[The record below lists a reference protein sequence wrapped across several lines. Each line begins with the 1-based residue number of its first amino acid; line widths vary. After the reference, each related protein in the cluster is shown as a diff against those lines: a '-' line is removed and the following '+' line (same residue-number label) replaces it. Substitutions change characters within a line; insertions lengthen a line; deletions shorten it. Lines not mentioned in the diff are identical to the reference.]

1 MKYQLRTK
9 NYNNIETTEMALHDL
24 LLDRG
29 IQQPLEWLQPNYTYE
44 HSPLLFQEMGK
55 SINLLKTTI
64 ANPDATITVVV
75 DSDLDGYTSGAIIL
89 NLLKLIQRG
98 QDINFILHPNKE
110 HGIVLEDISEETN
123 LLIVPD
129 AGSSQKTEHLKLLE
143 NGMKIIILDHHEMVN
158 DMDYGEYQNNIAIV
172 NSQEENYPN
181 HALSGAGVALKFAQA
196 YCEKYGVPFPNKLY
210 ALAACGIVADVMDI
224 GDLENKQIVTTGL
237 KYLKEHLFLY
247 QLIQDT
253 HYNNEEPEPTI
264 KDIGWVIGPN
274 INAIIRLGTQ
284 EQKNMIFKSLVSP
297 MLLVPSSKRGEED
310 QEVPVYQEAVR
321 LCKNAKKRQTT
332 AVDKS
337 IRIIE
342 RELQIGDD
350 DRAIVYVDEDQE
362 LTFELSGL
370 IANKLLSQYNRPVIL
385 LRHFKNG
392 DVDEL
397 RGSARGKAVEGLDNL
412 KEALNGLTGVQKAEG
427 HAFAFGVGV
436 DKDMLSE
443 FKAHLNLALDK
454 VNFNVNLYL
463 VDLIAKYNELNIEMA
478 EITAREDIWGHGVD
492 KPVSLLTDIP
502 TDKFDF
508 MGNEQQHL
516 KIDCGKYDVI
526 LFNVPQLTEQLSQ
539 GEKFDLDAIGEF
551 SVDKSYN
558 VGRLQFVVN
567 DFELKEYTSKTV
579 WDLVF

>member
-9 NYNNIETTEMALHDL
+9 NYNNETIELALHDL
-24 LLDRG
+24 LIDRG
-29 IQQPLEWLQPNYTYE
+29 IKHPLEWLQPNYSYE
-44 HSPLLFQEMGK
+44 HSPMLFNEMRKG
-55 SINLLKTTI
+55 IEMLKTTI
-64 ANPDATITVVV
+64 SNSEASIMVVV

-98 QDINFILHPNKE
+98 QEINFVLHPNKE
-110 HGIVLEDISEETN
+110 HGIVLEDIPEDVD

-143 NGMKIIILDHHEMVN
+143 NGTKIIVLDHHEMVN
-158 DMDYGEYQNNIAIV
+158 DMDYGQYQDNIVII

-181 HALSGAGVALKFAQA
+181 HALSGAGVALKFSQA
-196 YCEKYGVPFPNKLY
+196 YCERYGVPFPNKLY
-210 ALAACGIVADVMDI
+210 ALAACGIIADVMDI

-237 KYLKEHLFLY
+237 RYLREHLFLY

-253 HYNNEEPEPTI
+253 HYNNEDPEPTI

-342 RELQIGDD
+342 SELQIKDT

-385 LRHFKNG
+385 LRHFRQGNI
-392 DVDEL
+392 DEL
-397 RGSARGKAVEGLDNL
+397 RGSARGKSVEGLDNL
-412 KEALNGLTGVQKAEG
+412 KETLSGLTGVQKAEG

-443 FKAHLNLALDK
+443 FKQHLDLALSSVD
-454 VNFNVNLYL
+454 FNVNLYL
-463 VDLIAKYNELNIEMA
+463 VDLIAKYNELNIPMA

-492 KPVSLLTDIP
+492 KPVALLTDIP
-502 TDKFDF
+502 TDKYDF

-516 KIDCGKYDVI
+516 KIDCGKFDVL
-526 LFNVPQLTEQLSQ
+526 LFNVPELTEQLGQ
-539 GEKFDLDAIGEF
+539 GQKFDLDVIGEF
-551 SVDKSYN
+551 SVDKSFN
-558 VGRLQFVVN
+558 VGRLQFVAN

>member
-9 NYNNIETTEMALHDL
+9 NYNNETVELALHDL
-24 LLDRG
+24 LIDRG
-29 IQQPLEWLQPNYTYE
+29 IKHPLEWLQPNYSYE
-44 HSPLLFQEMGK
+44 HSPMLFKEMRKGIEMLK
-55 SINLLKTTI
+55 STI
-64 ANPDATITVVV
+64 SNSEASIMVVV

-98 QDINFILHPNKE
+98 QDINFVLHPNKE
-110 HGIVLEDISEETN
+110 HGIVLEDIPDDVD

-129 AGSSQKTEHLKLLE
+129 AGSSQKAEHLKLLE
-143 NGMKIIILDHHEMVN
+143 NGTKVIILDHHEMVN
-158 DMDYGEYQNNIAIV
+158 DMDYGQYQDNIVIV
-172 NSQEENYPN
+172 NSQEEDYPN

-196 YCEKYGVPFPNKLY
+196 YCERYGVPFPNKLY

-224 GDLENKQIVTTGL
+224 GELENKQIVMTGL
-237 KYLKEHLFLY
+237 KYLREHSFLY

-253 HYNNEEPEPTI
+253 HYNNEDPEPTI

-310 QEVPVYQEAVR
+310 QDVPVYQEAVR

-332 AVDKS
+332 AVDRS

-342 RELQIGDD
+342 SELQIKDT
-350 DRAIVYVDEDQE
+350 DRAIVYVDENQE

-385 LRHFKNG
+385 LRHFRQGN
-392 DVDEL
+392 VDEL
-397 RGSARGKAVEGLDNL
+397 RGSARGKSVEGLDNL
-412 KEALNGLTGVQKAEG
+412 KDTLSGITGVQKAEG

-443 FKAHLNLALDK
+443 FRQHLNLALSSVD
-454 VNFNVNLYL
+454 FNVNLYM
-463 VDLIAKYNELNIEMA
+463 VDLIAKYNELNIPMA
-478 EITAREDIWGHGVD
+478 EVTAREDIWGHGVD
-492 KPVSLLTDIP
+492 KPVALLTDIP
-502 TDKFDF
+502 TDQYDF

-516 KIDCGKYDVI
+516 KINCGKYDVL
-526 LFNVPQLTEQLSQ
+526 LFNVPELTEQLSQ
-539 GEKFDLDAIGEF
+539 GEKFDLDAVGEF
-551 SVDKSYN
+551 SVDKSFN

>member
-9 NYNNIETTEMALHDL
+9 NYNNETVELALHDL
-24 LLDRG
+24 LIDRG
-29 IQQPLEWLQPNYTYE
+29 IKHPLEWLQPNYSYE
-44 HSPLLFQEMGK
+44 HSPMLFKEMRKGIEMLK
-55 SINLLKTTI
+55 STI
-64 ANPDATITVVV
+64 SNSEASIMVVV

-98 QDINFILHPNKE
+98 QEINFVLHPNKE
-110 HGIVLEDISEETN
+110 HGIVLEDIPDDVD

-129 AGSSQKTEHLKLLE
+129 AGSSQKAEHLKLLE
-143 NGMKIIILDHHEMVN
+143 NGTKVIVLDHHEMVN
-158 DMDYGEYQNNIAIV
+158 DMDYGQYQDNIVIV
-172 NSQEENYPN
+172 NSQEEDYPN

-196 YCEKYGVPFPNKLY
+196 YCERYGVPFPNKLY

-224 GDLENKQIVTTGL
+224 GELENKQIVTTGL
-237 KYLKEHLFLY
+237 KYLREHLFLY

-253 HYNNEEPEPTI
+253 HYNNEDPEPTI

-310 QEVPVYQEAVR
+310 QDVPVYQEAVR

-332 AVDKS
+332 AVDRS

-342 RELQIGDD
+342 NELQIKDT
-350 DRAIVYVDEDQE
+350 DRAIVYVDENQE

-385 LRHFKNG
+385 LRHFRQGNI
-392 DVDEL
+392 DEL
-397 RGSARGKAVEGLDNL
+397 RGSARGKSVEGLDNL
-412 KEALNGLTGVQKAEG
+412 KDTLSGITGVQKAEG

-443 FKAHLNLALDK
+443 FKQHLNLALNAVD
-454 VNFNVNLYL
+454 FNVNLYMI
-463 VDLIAKYNELNIEMA
+463 DLIAKYNELNIPMA
-478 EITAREDIWGHGVD
+478 EVTAREDIWGHGVD
-492 KPVSLLTDIP
+492 KPIALLTDIP
-502 TDKFDF
+502 TDQYDF

-516 KIDCGKYDVI
+516 KINCGKYDVL
-526 LFNVPQLTEQLSQ
+526 LFNVPELTEQLSQ
-539 GEKFDLDAIGEF
+539 GEKFDLDAVGEF
-551 SVDKSYN
+551 SVDKSFN

>member
-9 NYNNIETTEMALHDL
+9 NYNNETIELALHDL
-24 LLDRG
+24 LIDRG
-29 IQQPLEWLQPNYTYE
+29 IKHPLEWLQPNYSYE
-44 HSPLLFQEMGK
+44 HSPMLFKEMRKGIEMLK
-55 SINLLKTTI
+55 STI
-64 ANPDATITVVV
+64 SNSEASIMVVV

-98 QDINFILHPNKE
+98 QEINFVLHPNKE
-110 HGIVLEDISEETN
+110 HGIVLEDIPDDVD

-129 AGSSQKTEHLKLLE
+129 AGSSQKAEHLKLLE
-143 NGMKIIILDHHEMVN
+143 NGTKIIILDHHEMVN
-158 DMDYGEYQNNIAIV
+158 DMNYGEYQDNIVII
-172 NSQEENYPN
+172 NSQEEDYPN
-181 HALSGAGVALKFAQA
+181 HALSGAGVTLKFAQA
-196 YCEKYGVPFPNKLY
+196 YCERYGVPFPNKLY
-210 ALAACGIVADVMDI
+210 ALAACGIIADVMDI

-237 KYLKEHLFLY
+237 KYLREHLFLY

-253 HYNNEEPEPTI
+253 HYNNEDPEPTI

-297 MLLVPSSKRGEED
+297 MLLVNSSKRGEED

-332 AVDKS
+332 AVDRS

-342 RELQIGDD
+342 KELQIKDT

-385 LRHFKNG
+385 LRHFRQGNI
-392 DVDEL
+392 DEL

-412 KEALNGLTGVQKAEG
+412 KDTLNGLTGVQKAEG

-436 DKDMLSE
+436 DKDMLGE
-443 FKAHLNLALDK
+443 FKQHLDLALSSVD
-454 VNFNVNLYL
+454 FNVNLYL
-463 VDLIAKYNELNIEMA
+463 VDLIAKYNELNVPMA

-492 KPVSLLTDIP
+492 KPVALLTDIP
-502 TDKFDF
+502 TDKYDF
-508 MGNEQQHL
+508 MGNDQQHL
-516 KIDCGKYDVI
+516 KIDCGKYDVL
-526 LFNVPQLTEQLSQ
+526 LFNVPELTEQLSQ

-551 SVDKSYN
+551 SVDKSFN

>member
-9 NYNNIETTEMALHDL
+9 NYNNETVELALHDL
-24 LLDRG
+24 LIDRG
-29 IQQPLEWLQPNYTYE
+29 IKHPLEWLQPNYSYE
-44 HSPLLFQEMGK
+44 HSPMLFKEMRKGIEMLK
-55 SINLLKTTI
+55 STI
-64 ANPDATITVVV
+64 SNSEASIMVVV

-98 QDINFILHPNKE
+98 QEINFVLHPNKE
-110 HGIVLEDISEETN
+110 HGIVLEDIPDDVD

-129 AGSSQKTEHLKLLE
+129 AGSSQKAEHLKLLE
-143 NGMKIIILDHHEMVN
+143 NGTKVIVLDHHEMVN
-158 DMDYGEYQNNIAIV
+158 DMDYGQYQDNIVIV
-172 NSQEENYPN
+172 NSQEEDYPN

-196 YCEKYGVPFPNKLY
+196 YCERYGVPFPNKLY

-224 GDLENKQIVTTGL
+224 GELENKQIVTTGL
-237 KYLKEHLFLY
+237 KYLREHLFLY

-253 HYNNEEPEPTI
+253 HYNNEDPEPTI

-297 MLLVPSSKRGEED
+297 MLLVPSSKRGEEEQD
-310 QEVPVYQEAVR
+310 VPVYQEAVR

-332 AVDKS
+332 AVDRS

-342 RELQIGDD
+342 NELQIKDT
-350 DRAIVYVDEDQE
+350 DRAIVYVDENQE

-385 LRHFKNG
+385 LRHFRQGNI
-392 DVDEL
+392 DEL
-397 RGSARGKAVEGLDNL
+397 RGSARGKSVEGLDNL
-412 KEALNGLTGVQKAEG
+412 KDTLSGITGVQKAEG

-443 FKAHLNLALDK
+443 FKQHLNLALNAVD
-454 VNFNVNLYL
+454 FNVNLYMI
-463 VDLIAKYNELNIEMA
+463 DLIAKYNELNIPMA
-478 EITAREDIWGHGVD
+478 EVTAREDIWGHGVD
-492 KPVSLLTDIP
+492 KPIALLTDIP
-502 TDKFDF
+502 TDQYDF

-516 KIDCGKYDVI
+516 KINCGKYDVL
-526 LFNVPQLTEQLSQ
+526 LFNVPELTEQLSQ
-539 GEKFDLDAIGEF
+539 GEKFDLDAVGEF
-551 SVDKSYN
+551 SVDKSFN

>member
-9 NYNNIETTEMALHDL
+9 NYNNETIELALHDL
-24 LLDRG
+24 LIDRG
-29 IQQPLEWLQPNYTYE
+29 IRHPLEWLQPNYSYE
-44 HSPLLFQEMGK
+44 HSPMLFKEMRKGIEMLK
-55 SINLLKTTI
+55 STI
-64 ANPDATITVVV
+64 SNSEASIMVVV

-98 QDINFILHPNKE
+98 QEINFVLHPNKE
-110 HGIVLEDISEETN
+110 HGIVLEDIPDDVD

-129 AGSSQKTEHLKLLE
+129 AGSSQKAEHLKLLE
-143 NGMKIIILDHHEMVN
+143 NGTKVIVLDHHEMVN
-158 DMDYGEYQNNIAIV
+158 DMDYGQYQDNIVIV
-172 NSQEENYPN
+172 NSQEEDYPN

-196 YCEKYGVPFPNKLY
+196 YCERYGVPFPNKLY

-224 GDLENKQIVTTGL
+224 GELENKQIVMTGL
-237 KYLKEHLFLY
+237 KYLREHLFLY

-253 HYNNEEPEPTI
+253 HYNNEDPEPTI

-297 MLLVPSSKRGEED
+297 MLLVPSSKRGEEE

-332 AVDKS
+332 AVDRS

-342 RELQIGDD
+342 SELQIKDT
-350 DRAIVYVDEDQE
+350 DRAIVYVDENQE

-385 LRHFKNG
+385 LRHFRQGNI
-392 DVDEL
+392 DEL
-397 RGSARGKAVEGLDNL
+397 RGSARGKSVEGLDNL
-412 KEALNGLTGVQKAEG
+412 KDTLSGITGVQKAEG

-443 FKAHLNLALDK
+443 FRQHLNLALSSVD
-454 VNFNVNLYL
+454 FNVNLYMI
-463 VDLIAKYNELNIEMA
+463 DLMAKYNELNIPMA

-492 KPVSLLTDIP
+492 KPMALLTDIP
-502 TDKFDF
+502 TDQYDF

-516 KIDCGKYDVI
+516 KINCGKYDVL
-526 LFNVPQLTEQLSQ
+526 LFNVPELTEQLSQ
-539 GEKFDLDAIGEF
+539 GEKFDLDAVGEF
-551 SVDKSYN
+551 SVDKSFN

>member
-9 NYNNIETTEMALHDL
+9 NYNNETIELALHDL
-24 LLDRG
+24 LIDRG
-29 IQQPLEWLQPNYTYE
+29 IKHPLEWLQPNYSYE
-44 HSPLLFQEMGK
+44 HSPMLFKEMRKGIEMLK
-55 SINLLKTTI
+55 STI
-64 ANPDATITVVV
+64 SNSEASIMVVV

-89 NLLKLIQRG
+89 NLLKMIQRG
-98 QDINFILHPNKE
+98 QEINFVLHPNKE
-110 HGIVLEDISEETN
+110 HGIVLEDIPEDVD

-129 AGSSQKTEHLKLLE
+129 AGSSQKVEHLKLLE
-143 NGMKIIILDHHEMVN
+143 NGTKIIVLDHHEMVN
-158 DMDYGEYQNNIAIV
+158 DMDYGQYQDNIVII
-172 NSQEENYPN
+172 NSQEEDYPN
-181 HALSGAGVALKFAQA
+181 HALSGAGVTLKFVQA
-196 YCEKYGVPFPNKLY
+196 YCSRYGVPMPNKLY
-210 ALAACGIVADVMDI
+210 ALAACGIIADVMDI

-253 HYNNEEPEPTI
+253 HYNNEDPEPTI

-332 AVDKS
+332 AVDRS

-342 RELQIGDD
+342 KELQIQDT
-350 DRAIVYVDEDQE
+350 DRAIVYVDENQE

-385 LRHFKNG
+385 LRRFRQGNI
-392 DVDEL
+392 DEL

-412 KEALNGLTGVQKAEG
+412 KDTLNGLTGVQKAEG

-443 FKAHLNLALDK
+443 FKQHLDLALSSVD
-454 VNFNVNLYL
+454 FNVNLYL
-463 VDLIAKYNELNIEMA
+463 VDLVAKYNELNIPMA

-502 TDKFDF
+502 TDKYDF

-516 KIDCGKYDVI
+516 KIDCGKYDVL
-526 LFNVPQLTEQLSQ
+526 LFNVPELTEQLSQ

-551 SVDKSYN
+551 SVDKSFN

>member
-9 NYNNIETTEMALHDL
+9 NYNNETIELALHDL
-24 LLDRG
+24 LIDRG
-29 IQQPLEWLQPNYTYE
+29 IRHPLEWLQPNYSYE
-44 HSPLLFQEMGK
+44 HSPMLFKEMRKGIEMLK
-55 SINLLKTTI
+55 STI
-64 ANPDATITVVV
+64 SNSEASIMVVV

-98 QDINFILHPNKE
+98 QEINFVLHPNKE
-110 HGIVLEDISEETN
+110 HGIVLEDIPDDVD

-129 AGSSQKTEHLKLLE
+129 AGSSQKAEHLKLLE
-143 NGMKIIILDHHEMVN
+143 NGTKIIVLDHHEMVN
-158 DMDYGEYQNNIAIV
+158 DMDYGEHQDNIVII
-172 NSQEENYPN
+172 NSQEEDYPN
-181 HALSGAGVALKFAQA
+181 HALSGAGVTLKFAQA
-196 YCEKYGVPFPNKLY
+196 YCERYGVPFPNKLY
-210 ALAACGIVADVMDI
+210 ALAACGIIADVMDI

-237 KYLKEHLFLY
+237 KYLREHLFLY

-253 HYNNEEPEPTI
+253 HYNNEDPEPTI

-332 AVDKS
+332 AVDRS

-342 RELQIGDD
+342 KELQIKDT

-385 LRHFKNG
+385 LRHFRQGNI
-392 DVDEL
+392 DEL

-412 KEALNGLTGVQKAEG
+412 KETLNGLTGVQKAEG

-436 DKDMLSE
+436 DKDMLGE
-443 FKAHLNLALDK
+443 FKQHLDLALSSVD
-454 VNFNVNLYL
+454 FNVNLYL
-463 VDLIAKYNELNIEMA
+463 VDLISKYNELNIPMA

-492 KPVSLLTDIP
+492 KPVALLTDIP
-502 TDKFDF
+502 TDKYDF
-508 MGNEQQHL
+508 MGNDQQHL
-516 KIDCGKYDVI
+516 KIDCGKYDVL
-526 LFNVPQLTEQLSQ
+526 LFNVPELTEQLSQ

-551 SVDKSYN
+551 SVDKSFN
-558 VGRLQFVVN
+558 IGRLQFVVN

>member
-9 NYNNIETTEMALHDL
+9 NYNNETIELALHDL
-24 LLDRG
+24 LIDRG
-29 IQQPLEWLQPNYTYE
+29 IKHPLEWLQPNYSYE
-44 HSPLLFQEMGK
+44 HSPMLFNEMRKG
-55 SINLLKTTI
+55 IEMLKTTI
-64 ANPDATITVVV
+64 SNSEASIMVVV

-98 QDINFILHPNKE
+98 QEINFVLHPNKE
-110 HGIVLEDISEETN
+110 HGIVLEDIPEDVD

-143 NGMKIIILDHHEMVN
+143 NGTKIIVLDHHEMVN
-158 DMDYGEYQNNIAIV
+158 DMDYGQYQDNIVII

-181 HALSGAGVALKFAQA
+181 HALSGAGVALKFSQA
-196 YCEKYGVPFPNKLY
+196 YCERYGVPFPNKLY
-210 ALAACGIVADVMDI
+210 ALAACGIIADVMDI

-237 KYLKEHLFLY
+237 RYLKEHLFLY

-253 HYNNEEPEPTI
+253 HYNNDDPEPTI

-342 RELQIGDD
+342 SQLQIKDT

-385 LRHFKNG
+385 LRHFRQGNI
-392 DVDEL
+392 DEL
-397 RGSARGKAVEGLDNL
+397 RGSARGKSVEGLDNL
-412 KEALNGLTGVQKAEG
+412 KDTLSGLTGVQKAEG

-443 FKAHLNLALDK
+443 FKQHLDLALGSVD
-454 VNFNVNLYL
+454 FNVNLYL
-463 VDLIAKYNELNIEMA
+463 VDLIAKYNELNIPMA

-492 KPVSLLTDIP
+492 KPMALLTDIP
-502 TDKFDF
+502 TDKYDF

-516 KIDCGKYDVI
+516 KIDCGKFDVL
-526 LFNVPQLTEQLSQ
+526 LFNVPELTEQLGQ
-539 GEKFDLDAIGEF
+539 GQKFDLDVIGEF
-551 SVDKSYN
+551 SVDKSFN
-558 VGRLQFVVN
+558 VGRLQFVAN

>member
-9 NYNNIETTEMALHDL
+9 NYNNETIELALHDL
-24 LLDRG
+24 LIDRG
-29 IQQPLEWLQPNYTYE
+29 IKHPLEWLQPNYSYE
-44 HSPLLFQEMGK
+44 HSPMLFKEMRKGIEMLK
-55 SINLLKTTI
+55 STI
-64 ANPDATITVVV
+64 SNSEASIMVVV

-98 QDINFILHPNKE
+98 QEINFVLHPNKE
-110 HGIVLEDISEETN
+110 HGIVLEDIPDDVD

-129 AGSSQKTEHLKLLE
+129 AGSSQKAEHLKLLE
-143 NGMKIIILDHHEMVN
+143 NGTKIIVLDHHEMVN
-158 DMDYGEYQNNIAIV
+158 DMNYGEHQDNIVII
-172 NSQEENYPN
+172 NSQEEDYPN
-181 HALSGAGVALKFAQA
+181 HALSGAGVTLKFAQA
-196 YCEKYGVPFPNKLY
+196 YCERYGVPFPNKLY
-210 ALAACGIVADVMDI
+210 ALAACGIIADVMDI

-237 KYLKEHLFLY
+237 KYLREHLFLY

-253 HYNNEEPEPTI
+253 HYNNEDPEPTI

-332 AVDKS
+332 AVDRS

-342 RELQIGDD
+342 RELQIKDT

-385 LRHFKNG
+385 LRHFRQGN
-392 DVDEL
+392 VDEL

-412 KEALNGLTGVQKAEG
+412 KDTLNGLTGVQKAEG

-436 DKDMLSE
+436 DKDMLGE
-443 FKAHLNLALDK
+443 FKQHLDLALSSVD
-454 VNFNVNLYL
+454 FNVNLYL
-463 VDLIAKYNELNIEMA
+463 VDLISKYNELNVPMA

-492 KPVSLLTDIP
+492 KPVALLTDIP
-502 TDKFDF
+502 TDKYDF
-508 MGNEQQHL
+508 MGNDQQHL
-516 KIDCGKYDVI
+516 KIDCGKYDVL
-526 LFNVPQLTEQLSQ
+526 LFNVPELTEQLSQ

-551 SVDKSYN
+551 SVDKSFN

>member
-1 MKYQLRTK
+1 MRTK
-9 NYNNIETTEMALHDL
+9 NYNNETVELALHDL
-24 LLDRG
+24 LIDRG
-29 IQQPLEWLQPNYTYE
+29 IKHPLEWLQPNYSYE
-44 HSPLLFQEMGK
+44 HSPMLFKEMRKGIEMLK
-55 SINLLKTTI
+55 STI
-64 ANPDATITVVV
+64 SNSEASIMVVV

-98 QDINFILHPNKE
+98 QDINFVLHPNKE
-110 HGIVLEDISEETN
+110 HGIVLEDIPDDVD

-129 AGSSQKTEHLKLLE
+129 AGSSQKAEHLKLLE
-143 NGMKIIILDHHEMVN
+143 NGTKVIILDHHEMVN
-158 DMDYGEYQNNIAIV
+158 DMDYGQYQDNIVIV
-172 NSQEENYPN
+172 NSQEEDYPN

-196 YCEKYGVPFPNKLY
+196 YCERYGVPFPNKLY

-224 GDLENKQIVTTGL
+224 GELENKQIVMTGL
-237 KYLKEHLFLY
+237 KYLREHSFLY

-253 HYNNEEPEPTI
+253 HYNNEDPEPTI

-310 QEVPVYQEAVR
+310 QDVPVYQEAVR

-332 AVDKS
+332 AVDRS

-342 RELQIGDD
+342 SELQIKDT
-350 DRAIVYVDEDQE
+350 DRAIVYVDENQE

-385 LRHFKNG
+385 LRHFRQGN
-392 DVDEL
+392 VDEL
-397 RGSARGKAVEGLDNL
+397 RGSARGKSVEGLDNL
-412 KEALNGLTGVQKAEG
+412 KDTLSGITGVQKAEG

-443 FKAHLNLALDK
+443 FRQHLNLALSSVD
-454 VNFNVNLYL
+454 FNVNLYM
-463 VDLIAKYNELNIEMA
+463 VDLIAKYNELNIPMA
-478 EITAREDIWGHGVD
+478 EVTAREDIWGHGVD
-492 KPVSLLTDIP
+492 KPVALLTDIP
-502 TDKFDF
+502 TDQYDF

-516 KIDCGKYDVI
+516 KINCGKYDVL
-526 LFNVPQLTEQLSQ
+526 LFNVPELTEQLSQ
-539 GEKFDLDAIGEF
+539 GEKFDLDAVGEF
-551 SVDKSYN
+551 SVDKSFN

>member
-9 NYNNIETTEMALHDL
+9 NYNNETVELALHDL
-24 LLDRG
+24 LIDRG
-29 IQQPLEWLQPNYTYE
+29 IKHPLEWLQPNYSYE
-44 HSPLLFQEMGK
+44 HSPMLFKEMRKGIEMLK
-55 SINLLKTTI
+55 STI
-64 ANPDATITVVV
+64 SNSEASIMVVV

-98 QDINFILHPNKE
+98 QEINFVLHPNKE
-110 HGIVLEDISEETN
+110 HGIVLEDIPDDVD

-129 AGSSQKTEHLKLLE
+129 AGSSQKAEHLKLLE
-143 NGMKIIILDHHEMVN
+143 SGMKVIILDHHEMVN
-158 DMDYGEYQNNIAIV
+158 DMDYGQYQDNIVIV
-172 NSQEENYPN
+172 NSQEEDYPN

-196 YCEKYGVPFPNKLY
+196 YCERYGVPFPNKLY

-224 GDLENKQIVTTGL
+224 GELENKQIVTTGL
-237 KYLKEHLFLY
+237 KYLREHLFLY

-253 HYNNEEPEPTI
+253 HYNNEDPEPTI

-310 QEVPVYQEAVR
+310 QDVPVYQEAVR

-332 AVDKS
+332 AVDRS

-342 RELQIGDD
+342 NELQIKDT
-350 DRAIVYVDEDQE
+350 DRAIVYVDENQE

-385 LRHFKNG
+385 LRHFRQGN
-392 DVDEL
+392 VDEL
-397 RGSARGKAVEGLDNL
+397 RGSARGKSVEGLDNL
-412 KEALNGLTGVQKAEG
+412 KDTLSGITGVQKAEG

-443 FKAHLNLALDK
+443 FRQHLNLALSSVD
-454 VNFNVNLYL
+454 FNVNLYMI
-463 VDLIAKYNELNIEMA
+463 DLIAKYNELNIPMA
-478 EITAREDIWGHGVD
+478 EVTAREDIWGHGVD
-492 KPVSLLTDIP
+492 KPMALLTDIP
-502 TDKFDF
+502 TDQYDF

-516 KIDCGKYDVI
+516 KINCGKYDVL
-526 LFNVPQLTEQLSQ
+526 LFNVPELTEQLSQ
-539 GEKFDLDAIGEF
+539 GEKFDLDAVGEF
-551 SVDKSYN
+551 SVDKSFN

>member
-1 MKYQLRTK
+1 MKYQLKTK
-9 NYNNIETTEMALHDL
+9 NYNNETVELALHDL
-24 LLDRG
+24 LIDRG
-29 IQQPLEWLQPNYTYE
+29 IKHPLEWLQPNYSYE
-44 HSPLLFQEMGK
+44 HSPMLFNEMRKG
-55 SINLLKTTI
+55 IEMLK
-64 ANPDATITVVV
+64 ATISNSEASIMVVV

-98 QDINFILHPNKE
+98 QEINFVLHPNKE
-110 HGIVLEDISEETN
+110 HGIVLEDIPEDVD

-143 NGMKIIILDHHEMVN
+143 NGTKIIVLDHHEMVN
-158 DMDYGEYQNNIAIV
+158 DMDYGQYQDSIV
-172 NSQEENYPN
+172 IINSQEENYPN
-181 HALSGAGVALKFAQA
+181 HALSGAGVALKFSQA
-196 YCEKYGVPFPNKLY
+196 YCERYGVPFPNKLY
-210 ALAACGIVADVMDI
+210 ALAACGIIADVMDI

-237 KYLKEHLFLY
+237 RYLKEHLFLY

-253 HYNNEEPEPTI
+253 HYNNDDPEPTI

-342 RELQIGDD
+342 NQLQIKDT

-385 LRHFKNG
+385 LRHFRQGNI
-392 DVDEL
+392 DEL
-397 RGSARGKAVEGLDNL
+397 RGSARGKSVEGLDNL
-412 KEALNGLTGVQKAEG
+412 KDTLSGLTGVQKAEG

-443 FKAHLNLALDK
+443 FKQHLDLALGSVD
-454 VNFNVNLYL
+454 FNVNLYL
-463 VDLIAKYNELNIEMA
+463 VDLIAKYNELNIPMA

-492 KPVSLLTDIP
+492 KPMALLTDIP
-502 TDKFDF
+502 TDKYDF

-516 KIDCGKYDVI
+516 KIDCGKFDVL
-526 LFNVPQLTEQLSQ
+526 LFNVPELTEQLGQ
-539 GEKFDLDAIGEF
+539 GQKFDLDVIGEF
-551 SVDKSYN
+551 SIDKSFN
-558 VGRLQFVVN
+558 VGRLQFVAN

>member
-9 NYNNIETTEMALHDL
+9 NYNNETVELALHDL
-24 LLDRG
+24 LIDRG
-29 IQQPLEWLQPNYTYE
+29 IKHPLEWLQPNYSYE
-44 HSPLLFQEMGK
+44 HSPMLFKEMRKGIEMLK
-55 SINLLKTTI
+55 STI
-64 ANPDATITVVV
+64 LNSEASIMVVV

-98 QDINFILHPNKE
+98 QEINFVLHPNKE
-110 HGIVLEDISEETN
+110 HGIVLEDIPDDVD

-129 AGSSQKTEHLKLLE
+129 AGSSQKAEHLKLLE
-143 NGMKIIILDHHEMVN
+143 NGTKVIVLDHHEMVN
-158 DMDYGEYQNNIAIV
+158 DMDYGQYQDNIVIV
-172 NSQEENYPN
+172 NSQEEDYPN

-196 YCEKYGVPFPNKLY
+196 YCERYGVPFPNKLY

-224 GDLENKQIVTTGL
+224 GELENKQIVTTGL

-253 HYNNEEPEPTI
+253 HYNNEDPEPTI

-310 QEVPVYQEAVR
+310 QDVPVYQEAVR

-332 AVDKS
+332 AVDRS

-342 RELQIGDD
+342 KELQIKDT
-350 DRAIVYVDEDQE
+350 DRVIVYVDENQE

-385 LRHFKNG
+385 LRHFRQGNI
-392 DVDEL
+392 DEL
-397 RGSARGKAVEGLDNL
+397 RGSARGKSVEGLDNL
-412 KEALNGLTGVQKAEG
+412 KDTLSDITGVQKAEG

-443 FKAHLNLALDK
+443 FKQHLNLALNAVD
-454 VNFNVNLYL
+454 FNVNLYMI
-463 VDLIAKYNELNIEMA
+463 DLIAKYNELNIPMA
-478 EITAREDIWGHGVD
+478 EVTAREDIWGHGVD
-492 KPVSLLTDIP
+492 KPIALLTDIP
-502 TDKFDF
+502 TDQYDF

-516 KIDCGKYDVI
+516 KINCGKYDVL
-526 LFNVPQLTEQLSQ
+526 LFNVPELTEQLSQ
-539 GEKFDLDAIGEF
+539 GEKFDLDAVGEF
-551 SVDKSYN
+551 SVDKSFN

>member
-9 NYNNIETTEMALHDL
+9 NYNNETVELALHDL
-24 LLDRG
+24 LIDRG
-29 IQQPLEWLQPNYTYE
+29 IKHPLEWLQPNYSYE
-44 HSPLLFQEMGK
+44 HSPMLFKEMRKGIEMLK
-55 SINLLKTTI
+55 STI
-64 ANPDATITVVV
+64 SNSEASIMVVV

-98 QDINFILHPNKE
+98 QDINFVLHPNKE
-110 HGIVLEDISEETN
+110 HGIVLEDIPDDVD

-129 AGSSQKTEHLKLLE
+129 AGSSQKAEHLKLLE
-143 NGMKIIILDHHEMVN
+143 NGTKVIILDHHEMVN
-158 DMDYGEYQNNIAIV
+158 DMDYGQYQDNIVIV
-172 NSQEENYPN
+172 NSQEEDYPN

-196 YCEKYGVPFPNKLY
+196 YCERYGVPFPNKLY

-224 GDLENKQIVTTGL
+224 GELENKQIVMTGL
-237 KYLKEHLFLY
+237 KYLREHLFLY

-253 HYNNEEPEPTI
+253 HYNNEDPEPTI

-310 QEVPVYQEAVR
+310 QDVPVYQEAVR

-332 AVDKS
+332 AVDRS

-342 RELQIGDD
+342 SELQIKDT
-350 DRAIVYVDEDQE
+350 DRAIVYVDENQE

-385 LRHFKNG
+385 LRHFRQGN
-392 DVDEL
+392 VDEL
-397 RGSARGKAVEGLDNL
+397 RGSARGKSVEGLDNL
-412 KEALNGLTGVQKAEG
+412 KDTLSGITGVQKAEG

-443 FKAHLNLALDK
+443 FRQHLNLALSSVD
-454 VNFNVNLYL
+454 FNVNLYM
-463 VDLIAKYNELNIEMA
+463 VDLIAKYNELNIPMA
-478 EITAREDIWGHGVD
+478 EVTAREDIWGHGVD
-492 KPVSLLTDIP
+492 KPVALLTDIP
-502 TDKFDF
+502 TDQYDF

-516 KIDCGKYDVI
+516 KINCGKYDVL
-526 LFNVPQLTEQLSQ
+526 LFNVPELTEQLSQ
-539 GEKFDLDAIGEF
+539 GEKFDLDAVGEF
-551 SVDKSYN
+551 SVDKSFN

>member
-9 NYNNIETTEMALHDL
+9 NYNNETIELALHDL
-24 LLDRG
+24 LIDRG
-29 IQQPLEWLQPNYTYE
+29 IKHPLEWLQPNYSYE
-44 HSPLLFQEMGK
+44 HSPMLFKEMRKG
-55 SINLLKTTI
+55 IEMLKTTI
-64 ANPDATITVVV
+64 SNSEASIMVVV

-98 QDINFILHPNKE
+98 QEINFVLHPNKE
-110 HGIVLEDISEETN
+110 HGIVLEDIPDDVD

-129 AGSSQKTEHLKLLE
+129 AGSSQKAEHLKLLE
-143 NGMKIIILDHHEMVN
+143 NGTKVIILDHHEMVN
-158 DMDYGEYQNNIAIV
+158 DMNYGQYQDNIAIV
-172 NSQEENYPN
+172 NSQEEDYPN

-196 YCEKYGVPFPNKLY
+196 YCERYGVPFPNKLY

-224 GDLENKQIVTTGL
+224 GELENKQIVTTGL
-237 KYLKEHLFLY
+237 KYLREHLFLY

-253 HYNNEEPEPTI
+253 HYNNEDPEPTI

-310 QEVPVYQEAVR
+310 QDVPVYQEAVR

-332 AVDKS
+332 AVDRS

-342 RELQIGDD
+342 SELQIKDT
-350 DRAIVYVDEDQE
+350 DRAIVYVDENQE

-385 LRHFKNG
+385 LRHFRQGNI
-392 DVDEL
+392 DEL
-397 RGSARGKAVEGLDNL
+397 RGSARGKSVEGLDNL
-412 KEALNGLTGVQKAEG
+412 KDTLSGITGVQKAEG

-443 FKAHLNLALDK
+443 FRQHLNLALSSVD
-454 VNFNVNLYL
+454 FNVNLYMI
-463 VDLIAKYNELNIEMA
+463 DLMAKYNELNIPMA

-492 KPVSLLTDIP
+492 KPVALLTDIP
-502 TDKFDF
+502 TDQYDF

-516 KIDCGKYDVI
+516 KINCGKYDVL
-526 LFNVPQLTEQLSQ
+526 LFNVPELTEQLSQ
-539 GEKFDLDAIGEF
+539 GEKFDLDAVGEF
-551 SVDKSYN
+551 SVDKSFN

>member
-9 NYNNIETTEMALHDL
+9 NYNNETVELALHDL
-24 LLDRG
+24 LIDRG
-29 IQQPLEWLQPNYTYE
+29 IKHPLEWLQPNYSYE
-44 HSPLLFQEMGK
+44 HSPMLFKEMRKGIEMLK
-55 SINLLKTTI
+55 STI
-64 ANPDATITVVV
+64 LNSEASIMVVV

-98 QDINFILHPNKE
+98 QEINFVLHPNKE
-110 HGIVLEDISEETN
+110 HGIVLEDIPDDVD

-129 AGSSQKTEHLKLLE
+129 AGSSQKAEHLKLLE
-143 NGMKIIILDHHEMVN
+143 NGTKVIVLDHHEMVN
-158 DMDYGEYQNNIAIV
+158 DMDYGQYQDNIVIV
-172 NSQEENYPN
+172 NSQEEDYPN

-196 YCEKYGVPFPNKLY
+196 YCERYGVPFPNKLY

-224 GDLENKQIVTTGL
+224 GELENKQIVTTGL
-237 KYLKEHLFLY
+237 KYLREHLFLY

-253 HYNNEEPEPTI
+253 YYNNEDPEPTI

-310 QEVPVYQEAVR
+310 QDVPVYQEAVR

-332 AVDKS
+332 AVDRS

-342 RELQIGDD
+342 NELQIKDT
-350 DRAIVYVDEDQE
+350 DRAIVYVDENQE

-385 LRHFKNG
+385 LRHFRQGNI
-392 DVDEL
+392 DEL
-397 RGSARGKAVEGLDNL
+397 RGSARGKSVEGLDNL
-412 KEALNGLTGVQKAEG
+412 KDTLSGITGVQKAEG

-443 FKAHLNLALDK
+443 FKQHLNLALNAVD
-454 VNFNVNLYL
+454 FNVNLYMI
-463 VDLIAKYNELNIEMA
+463 DLIAKYNELNIPMA
-478 EITAREDIWGHGVD
+478 EVTAREDIWGHGVD
-492 KPVSLLTDIP
+492 KPIALLTDIP
-502 TDKFDF
+502 TDQYDF

-516 KIDCGKYDVI
+516 KINCGKYDVL
-526 LFNVPQLTEQLSQ
+526 LFNVPELTEQLSQ
-539 GEKFDLDAIGEF
+539 GEKFDLDAVGEF
-551 SVDKSYN
+551 SVDKSFN

>member
-9 NYNNIETTEMALHDL
+9 NYNNETVELALHDL
-24 LLDRG
+24 LIDRG
-29 IQQPLEWLQPNYTYE
+29 IKHPLEWLQPNYSYE
-44 HSPLLFQEMGK
+44 HSPMLFKEMRKGIEMLK
-55 SINLLKTTI
+55 STI
-64 ANPDATITVVV
+64 SNSEASIMVVV

-98 QDINFILHPNKE
+98 QDINFVLHPNKE
-110 HGIVLEDISEETN
+110 HGIVLEDIPDDVD

-129 AGSSQKTEHLKLLE
+129 AGSSQKAEHLKLLE
-143 NGMKIIILDHHEMVN
+143 NGTKVIILDHHEMVN
-158 DMDYGEYQNNIAIV
+158 DMDYGQYQDNIAIV
-172 NSQEENYPN
+172 NSQEEDYPN

-196 YCEKYGVPFPNKLY
+196 YCERYGVPFPNKLY

-224 GDLENKQIVTTGL
+224 GELENKQIVMTGL
-237 KYLKEHLFLY
+237 KYLREHLFLY

-253 HYNNEEPEPTI
+253 HYNNEDPEPTI

-332 AVDKS
+332 AVDRS

-342 RELQIGDD
+342 SELQIKDT
-350 DRAIVYVDEDQE
+350 DRAIVYVDENQE

-385 LRHFKNG
+385 LRHFRQGN
-392 DVDEL
+392 VDEL
-397 RGSARGKAVEGLDNL
+397 RGSARGKSVEGLDNL
-412 KEALNGLTGVQKAEG
+412 KDTLSGITGVQKAEG

-443 FKAHLNLALDK
+443 FRQHLNLALSSVD
-454 VNFNVNLYL
+454 FNVNLYM
-463 VDLIAKYNELNIEMA
+463 VDLIAKYNELNIPMA
-478 EITAREDIWGHGVD
+478 EVTAREDIWGHGVD
-492 KPVSLLTDIP
+492 KPVALLTDIP
-502 TDKFDF
+502 TDQYDF

-516 KIDCGKYDVI
+516 KINCGKYDVL
-526 LFNVPQLTEQLSQ
+526 LFNVPELTEQLSQ
-539 GEKFDLDAIGEF
+539 GEKFDLNAVGEF
-551 SVDKSYN
+551 SVDKSFN

>member
-9 NYNNIETTEMALHDL
+9 NYNNETIELALHDL
-24 LLDRG
+24 LIDRG
-29 IQQPLEWLQPNYTYE
+29 IKHPLEWLQPNYSYE
-44 HSPLLFQEMGK
+44 HSPMLFKEMRKGIEMLK
-55 SINLLKTTI
+55 STI
-64 ANPDATITVVV
+64 SNSEASIMVVV

-89 NLLKLIQRG
+89 NLLKMIQRG
-98 QDINFILHPNKE
+98 QEINFVLHPNKE
-110 HGIVLEDISEETN
+110 HGIVLEDIPEDVD

-129 AGSSQKTEHLKLLE
+129 AGSSQKIEHLKLLE
-143 NGMKIIILDHHEMVN
+143 NGTKIIVLDHHEMVN
-158 DMDYGEYQNNIAIV
+158 DMDYGQYQDNIVII
-172 NSQEENYPN
+172 NSQEEEYPN
-181 HALSGAGVALKFAQA
+181 HALSGAGVTLKFVQA
-196 YCEKYGVPFPNKLY
+196 YCSRYGVPMPNKLY
-210 ALAACGIVADVMDI
+210 ALAACGIIADVMDI

-253 HYNNEEPEPTI
+253 HYNNEDPEPTI

-332 AVDKS
+332 AVDRS

-342 RELQIGDD
+342 KELQIQDT
-350 DRAIVYVDEDQE
+350 DRAIVYVDENQE

-385 LRHFKNG
+385 LRHFRQGNI
-392 DVDEL
+392 DEL

-412 KEALNGLTGVQKAEG
+412 KETLNGLTGVQKAEG

-436 DKDMLSE
+436 DKDMLNE
-443 FKAHLNLALDK
+443 FKQHLDLALSSVD
-454 VNFNVNLYL
+454 FNVNLYL
-463 VDLIAKYNELNIEMA
+463 VDLVAKYNELNIPMA

-502 TDKFDF
+502 TDKYDF

-516 KIDCGKYDVI
+516 KIDCGKYDVL
-526 LFNVPQLTEQLSQ
+526 LFNVPELTEQLSQ

-551 SVDKSYN
+551 SVDKSFN

>member
-9 NYNNIETTEMALHDL
+9 NYNNETIELALHDL
-24 LLDRG
+24 LIDRG
-29 IQQPLEWLQPNYTYE
+29 IKHPLEWLQPNYSYE
-44 HSPLLFQEMGK
+44 HSPMLFKEMRKG
-55 SINLLKTTI
+55 IEMLK
-64 ANPDATITVVV
+64 ATITNSEASIMVVV

-98 QDINFILHPNKE
+98 QEINFVLHPNKE
-110 HGIVLEDISEETN
+110 HGIVLEDIPEDVD

-129 AGSSQKTEHLKLLE
+129 AGSSQKAEHLKLLE
-143 NGMKIIILDHHEMVN
+143 NGTKIIVLDHHEMVN
-158 DMDYGEYQNNIAIV
+158 DMDYGKYQDDIAII
-172 NSQEENYPN
+172 NSQENDYPN
-181 HALSGAGVALKFAQA
+181 HALSGAGVTLKFSQA
-196 YCEKYGVPFPNKLY
+196 YCERYGVPFPNKLY
-210 ALAACGIVADVMDI
+210 ALAACGIIADVMDI

-237 KYLKEHLFLY
+237 RYLKEHLFLY
-247 QLIQDT
+247 QLIKDT
-253 HYNNEEPEPTI
+253 HYNNEDPEPTI

-284 EQKNMIFKSLVSP
+284 DQKNMIFKSLVSP
-297 MLLVPSSKRGEED
+297 MLLVNSSKRGEED

-342 RELQIGDD
+342 NELQIKDT
-350 DRAIVYVDEDQE
+350 DRAIVYVDEEQE

-385 LRHFKNG
+385 LRHFRQGN
-392 DVDEL
+392 VDEL
-397 RGSARGKAVEGLDNL
+397 RGSARGKSVEGLDNL
-412 KEALNGLTGVQKAEG
+412 KDTLSGLTGVQKAEG

-436 DKDMLSE
+436 DKDMLTE
-443 FKAHLNLALDK
+443 FKQHLNLVLSAVD
-454 VNFNVNLYL
+454 FNVNLYL
-463 VDLIAKYNELNIEMA
+463 IDLIAKYNELNIPMA

-492 KPVSLLTDIP
+492 KPMALLTDIP
-502 TDKFDF
+502 TDKYDF
-508 MGNEQQHL
+508 MGNDQQHL
-516 KIDCGKYDVI
+516 KIDCGKYDVL
-526 LFNVPQLTEQLSQ
+526 LFNVPELTEQLSQ

-551 SVDKSYN
+551 SVDKSFN

-567 DFELKEYTSKTV
+567 DFKLKEYTSKTV